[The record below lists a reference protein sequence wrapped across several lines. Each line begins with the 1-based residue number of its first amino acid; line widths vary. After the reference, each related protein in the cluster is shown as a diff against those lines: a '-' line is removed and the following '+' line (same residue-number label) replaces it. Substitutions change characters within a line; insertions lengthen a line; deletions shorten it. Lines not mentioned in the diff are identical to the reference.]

1 MKFNYNLITTT
12 RLLLLTLYRN
22 QLHNEVTSSIV
33 SPHSGNTGFR
43 KDRNLMEASERYWRY
58 NFNHPLTNR
67 IFYIRI
73 EQNRKNLFINKLQ
86 STNSLHTKS

>member
-1 MKFNYNLITTT
+1 MHSILYTSSTPKSGKNQTNSHAGKKNEMFHKMKFNYNLITTT

-43 KDRNLMEASERYWRY
+43 KDRNLMEASERY
-58 NFNHPLTNR
+58 
-67 IFYIRI
+67 
-73 EQNRKNLFINKLQ
+73 
-86 STNSLHTKS
+86 

>member
-43 KDRNLMEASERYWRY
+43 KDRNLMEASERY
-58 NFNHPLTNR
+58 
-67 IFYIRI
+67 
-73 EQNRKNLFINKLQ
+73 
-86 STNSLHTKS
+86 